1 MHTHIHTHAHT
12 VRKVFSEKLTSN
24 LETKLGV
31 SSRKIQKRR
40 KDELKKKKENYVL
53 SPKGKKN
60 YKINYSIEYRRY
72 TMTPLL
78 REKVKRN

>member
-53 SPKGKKN
+53 SPKGKKT
-60 YKINYSIEYRRY
+60 YK
-72 TMTPLL
+72 
-78 REKVKRN
+78 V